1 MKNRL
6 AAIKYNQVS
15 FRKGLNEMPALN
27 MKNVES
33 PSISYSSGLL
43 VSILLRYPEI
53 VTISC
58 SQQQQTISL
67 KFLVNRKIDY
77 FDSLQNKITQAIELY
92 HSLEGTKFSL
102 LEIEKN
108 EQNFDSLIIA
118 RDLKSITLGEMNLII
133 EMIKAEIGEYLIID
147 ESDLAED
154 ELILQEEIINHMLNM
169 IHSNGTE
176 NSITAIR
183 DDGRVLVFNR

>member
-1 MKNRL
+1 
-6 AAIKYNQVS
+6 
-15 FRKGLNEMPALN
+15 MPALN